1 MDEGRGAVLGEG
13 ERAFLDGR
21 RVAHL
26 ATVDGAG
33 IPNVG
38 PVCFTLAGDTV
49 YMSIDRKPKSGR
61 PLKRLRN
68 IAENPHV
75 TLTADHY
82 DDDDWTKLRWVMV
95 RGRAEISGKRRRARR
110 GAGAS
115 PRQVSAI
122 SRDGSGAA
130 PGDRHTHRARDE
142 LERGRH
148 AMTPRPAR
156 PRALS
161 LFALPGI
168 PMVQPGDDLA
178 ALIADGLERAG
189 EAAADGD
196 VLVVAQ
202 KIVSKSEGR
211 YANLATVEPGGEA
224 RELAALTDK
233 DPRMVELILS
243 ESRRVVRHRPGVI
256 IVEHRLG
263 FVMANAGID
272 NSNVEPAGM
281 DERVLLLPR
290 DPDGSARR
298 LREGLRARLG
308 VDCAVIVNDSVGR
321 AWRVGTVGLALGAA
335 GLPSLLDLRGRDDL
349 FGRPLE
355 VTQVGLA
362 DELAAAASL
371 LQGEADEGMPVV
383 VVRGLAA
390 PGPGNDG
397 AALIRAEADDL
408 FR

>member
-1 MDEGRGAVLGEG
+1 
-13 ERAFLDGR
+13 
-21 RVAHL
+21 
-26 ATVDGAG
+26 
-33 IPNVG
+33 
-38 PVCFTLAGDTV
+38 
-49 YMSIDRKPKSGR
+49 
-61 PLKRLRN
+61 
-68 IAENPHV
+68 
-75 TLTADHY
+75 
-82 DDDDWTKLRWVMV
+82 
-95 RGRAEISGKRRRARR
+95 
-110 GAGAS
+110 
-115 PRQVSAI
+115 
-122 SRDGSGAA
+122 
-130 PGDRHTHRARDE
+130 
-142 LERGRH
+142 
-148 AMTPRPAR
+148 MTPRPAR

-189 EAAADGD
+189 EAASDGD

-272 NSNVEPAGM
+272 NSNVEPEGM

-390 PGPGNDG
+390 AGPGSDG

>member
-1 MDEGRGAVLGEG
+1 M
-13 ERAFLDGR
+13 
-21 RVAHL
+21 
-26 ATVDGAG
+26 
-33 IPNVG
+33 N
-38 PVCFTLAGDTV
+38 
-49 YMSIDRKPKSGR
+49 
-61 PLKRLRN
+61 
-68 IAENPHV
+68 
-75 TLTADHY
+75 
-82 DDDDWTKLRWVMV
+82 
-95 RGRAEISGKRRRARR
+95 
-110 GAGAS
+110 
-115 PRQVSAI
+115 
-122 SRDGSGAA
+122 
-130 PGDRHTHRARDE
+130 
-142 LERGRH
+142 
-148 AMTPRPAR
+148 PRPPR

-178 ALIADGLERAG
+178 TLIADGFVRAG
-189 EAAADGD
+189 EAASDGD

-211 YANLATVEPGGEA
+211 YANLAAVEPGAKA
-224 RELAALTDK
+224 RELAARTDK

-272 NSNVEPAGM
+272 NSNVEPAGA
-281 DERVLLLPR
+281 DERVLLLPL
-290 DPDGSARR
+290 DPDGSAQH
-298 LREGLRARLG
+298 LREGLRERLG

-371 LQGEADEGMPVV
+371 LQGEADEGMPAV

-390 PGPGNDG
+390 TGPGNDG

>member
-1 MDEGRGAVLGEG
+1 
-13 ERAFLDGR
+13 
-21 RVAHL
+21 
-26 ATVDGAG
+26 
-33 IPNVG
+33 
-38 PVCFTLAGDTV
+38 
-49 YMSIDRKPKSGR
+49 
-61 PLKRLRN
+61 
-68 IAENPHV
+68 
-75 TLTADHY
+75 
-82 DDDDWTKLRWVMV
+82 
-95 RGRAEISGKRRRARR
+95 
-110 GAGAS
+110 
-115 PRQVSAI
+115 
-122 SRDGSGAA
+122 
-130 PGDRHTHRARDE
+130 
-142 LERGRH
+142 
-148 AMTPRPAR
+148 MTPRPAR

-211 YANLATVEPGGEA
+211 YANLATVDPGEEA

-272 NSNVEPAGM
+272 NSNVEPAGA

-290 DPDGSARR
+290 DPDGSALR
-298 LREGLRARLG
+298 LREGLRARLE

-390 PGPGNDG
+390 AGPGSDG

>member
-1 MDEGRGAVLGEG
+1 M
-13 ERAFLDGR
+13 
-21 RVAHL
+21 
-26 ATVDGAG
+26 
-33 IPNVG
+33 
-38 PVCFTLAGDTV
+38 
-49 YMSIDRKPKSGR
+49 
-61 PLKRLRN
+61 
-68 IAENPHV
+68 
-75 TLTADHY
+75 TA
-82 DDDDWTKLRWVMV
+82 
-95 RGRAEISGKRRRARR
+95 
-110 GAGAS
+110 
-115 PRQVSAI
+115 
-122 SRDGSGAA
+122 
-130 PGDRHTHRARDE
+130 
-142 LERGRH
+142 
-148 AMTPRPAR
+148 RPAR

-168 PMVQPGDDLA
+168 PMVQPGDDLP
-178 ALIADGLERAG
+178 ALIADGLARAG
-189 EAAADGD
+189 EAVAEGD

-211 YANLATVEPGGEA
+211 YADLATVEPGAEA
-224 RELAALTDK
+224 RELAARTAK

-243 ESRRVVRHRPGVI
+243 ESRRVVRHRSGVI

-272 NSNVEPAGM
+272 NSNVEPAGT

-298 LREGLRARLG
+298 IREGLRERLG
-308 VDCAVIVNDSVGR
+308 ADFAVIVNDSVGR

-390 PGPGNDG
+390 AGPGNAG
-397 AALIRAEADDL
+397 AALIRDEADDL